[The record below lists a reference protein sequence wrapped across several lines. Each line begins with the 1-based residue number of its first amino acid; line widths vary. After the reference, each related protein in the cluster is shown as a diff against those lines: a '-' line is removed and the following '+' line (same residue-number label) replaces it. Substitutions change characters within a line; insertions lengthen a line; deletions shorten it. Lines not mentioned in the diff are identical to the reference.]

1 MRVTPGSPAT
11 AWPSIDSHGDRFGS
25 EGIAGRLGC
34 FRRDISAAAAG
45 VDVGEAADGS
55 SEPHTEFDVQRATSE
70 DCAPALLRWRVAK
83 VMRKSSVVR
92 PTDRLVMWAA
102 RVAWALL
109 PVSVVASIAAGL
121 ESRSDAVALTVA
133 IGLWIGWAVAL
144 GAYFV
149 PNTITLTIVR
159 IVVPVSIVAIAI
171 IGPTGGF
178 DIGDGL
184 ALASTIA
191 VTALCFL
198 PAVGAVFLHGI
209 AYGDEERVALRARP
223 ASS

>member
-1 MRVTPGSPAT
+1 
-11 AWPSIDSHGDRFGS
+11 
-25 EGIAGRLGC
+25 
-34 FRRDISAAAAG
+34 
-45 VDVGEAADGS
+45 
-55 SEPHTEFDVQRATSE
+55 
-70 DCAPALLRWRVAK
+70 
-83 VMRKSSVVR
+83 MRKSSVVR

-109 PVSVVASIAAGL
+109 PVSVVASLAAGL
-121 ESRSDAVALTVA
+121 ESRSDAIALTVA
-133 IGLWIGWAVAL
+133 VGLWIGWAVAL

-149 PNTITLTIVR
+149 PNAITLTIVR
-159 IVVPVSIVAIAI
+159 ILVPVSIVAIAI

-209 AYGDEERVALRARP
+209 AYGDEVRVALRVP